1 MKEPEEIVD
10 IIERYNLASKI
21 DNFRDALK
29 VKNFLSQVVE
39 QEKI

>member
-10 IIERYNLASKI
+10 IIVRHDIASKI

-29 VKNFLSQVVE
+29 VKDFLSQVVE